1 MIEVSNLSV
10 GKNLCNILAELIV
23 KEIDKNSPGAKTEI
37 SVVNVRSFFIVK
49 GITSSDNQINVTEVF
64 KNFYKD
70 YCDRP
75 DEIVKIFDL
84 IKYSVD
90 LKSNIFQISLSIKKE
105 DNSIIERFQK
115 ISNEIKKDGYDII
128 MKIDKINKTVHYD
141 IESIKI
147 FSYSILKKL
156 IKDYTLCKDN
166 FSNEIY
172 KSDKF
177 YGLSNNG
184 VKYYYVLVNKILYN
198 LLNRGFCN
206 NIEFSISNDLD
217 INDIN
222 NENINLKI
230 LNDVSKEGV
239 LESLVLDVFDFEY
252 SKLKNQFDLS
262 KLNLI
267 DSLENNSTQI
277 WENYLGTKDLMF
289 L

>member
-23 KEIDKNSPGAKTEI
+23 KEIDKNSPSAKTEI

-49 GITSSDNQINVTEVF
+49 GITSSDNQINVTEIF

-115 ISNEIKKDGYDII
+115 LSNEIKKDGYDII

-147 FSYSILKKL
+147 FSYSILKNL

-184 VKYYYVLVNKILYN
+184 VKYYYVLVNKIIYN